1 MGFSIDVRK
10 LYWVMGDA
18 DDPHDLCL
26 HGDPIVRIGERT
38 LEDDELSVSAAA
50 LYLLRS
56 LTEDHIAGGEDERM
70 IPCCGHFMMADD
82 ALENVTIVGCPN
94 GIDWS
99 VRHRD
104 SAVVLSL
111 EDGTEERV
119 SEEGYRE
126 EVFRFADKIEAYY
139 RSCADKVFDGDE
151 DDFAKNG
158 YTAFWNE
165 WHRRR
170 GAGATIQHQEG

>member
-1 MGFSIDVRK
+1 MSFSIDVRK
-10 LYWVMGDA
+10 LYWVRGDE
-18 DDPHDLCL
+18 DDPQDLCL

-70 IPCCGHFMMADD
+70 IPCCGHFMIADKD
-82 ALENVTIVGCPN
+82 LQNVTIMGCPN

-99 VRHRD
+99 VRHEGG
-104 SAVVLSL
+104 AVVLSL
-111 EDGTEERV
+111 EDGTEESV
-119 SEEGYRE
+119 SEEEYRK

-139 RSCADKVFDGDE
+139 RSRSAKEFYDEFDR
-151 DDFAKNG
+151 KG
-158 YTAFWNE
+158 YAAFWNE
-165 WHRRR
+165 WRRR
-170 GAGATIQHQEG
+170 RERQ